1 MIEVDSWLET
11 PHLASSLTL
20 SLFFFRVNPAN
31 KVLLDQVVN
40 VVPLAPWVPLDWL
53 APLVNLDVR

>member
-1 MIEVDSWLET
+1 MAQDPTSGLW
-11 PHLASSLTL
+11 PY
-20 SLFFFRVNPAN
+20 SLFFFRANPAN